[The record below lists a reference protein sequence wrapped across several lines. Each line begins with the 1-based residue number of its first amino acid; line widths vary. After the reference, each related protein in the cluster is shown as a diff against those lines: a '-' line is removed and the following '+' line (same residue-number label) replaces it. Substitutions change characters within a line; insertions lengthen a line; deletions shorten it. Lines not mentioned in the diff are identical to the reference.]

1 MNILEALIGGE
12 YPKFETAVCADSDKT
27 AVTVHCTLPPVY
39 VDLDS
44 PKYVETKFK
53 KQIPILKSIWVTV
66 DGETSEQTINVTVE
80 ATGKFNSLE
89 FIKKLAYI
97 AKSISGIAVNKLSE
111 PEVVKNIGLDCKSF
125 ICTDNES
132 EETQADA

>member
-12 YPKFETAVCADSDKT
+12 YPKFETAVCADSEKT
-27 AVTVHCTLPPVY
+27 AVTVHCTLSPVY

-53 KQIPILKSIWVTV
+53 KQIPVLKAIWVTV
-66 DGETSEQTINVTVE
+66 DEETSEQTINVTVE

-89 FIKKLAYI
+89 FIKKLAHI
-97 AKSISGIAVNKLSE
+97 AKSISRIAINKLSE
-111 PEVVKNIGLDCKSF
+111 PEIIKNIGLDCKPF
-125 ICTDNES
+125 VANEP
-132 EETQADA
+132 EEKHEDA

>member
-12 YPKFETAVCADSDKT
+12 YPKFETTVCADSDKT
-27 AVTVHCTLPPVY
+27 AVTVHCTLSPVY

-53 KQIPILKSIWVTV
+53 KQIPILKVIWVTV
-66 DGETSEQTINVTVE
+66 NDKTNEQTINVTVE

-89 FIKKLAYI
+89 FIKDLARI
-97 AKSISGIAVNKLSE
+97 AKSISKIAINKLSE
-111 PEVVKNIGLDCKSF
+111 PEIIKNIGMDCKSF
-125 ICTDNES
+125 IDNEP
-132 EETQADA
+132 EEVKHEDA

>member
-12 YPKFETAVCADSDKT
+12 YPKFETTVCADSDKT
-27 AVTVHCTLPPVY
+27 AVTVHCTLSPVY

-53 KQIPILKSIWVTV
+53 KQIPILKTIWVTV
-66 DGETSEQTINVTVE
+66 NDKTDEQTINVTVE

-89 FIKKLAYI
+89 FIKDLARI
-97 AKSISGIAVNKLSE
+97 AKGISKIAINKLSE
-111 PEVVKNIGLDCKSF
+111 PEIIKNIGMDCKSF
-125 ICTDNES
+125 IDNEP
-132 EETQADA
+132 EEVKHEDA

>member
-1 MNILEALIGGE
+1 MNVLEALIGGE

-27 AVTVHCTLPPVY
+27 AVTVHCTLSPVY

-53 KQIPILKSIWVTV
+53 KQIPILKAIWVTV
-66 DGETSEQTINVTVE
+66 DDETSEKTINVTVE

-89 FIKKLAYI
+89 FIRKLAHI
-97 AKSISGIAVNKLSE
+97 AKGISRVAINKLSE
-111 PEVVKNIGLDCKSF
+111 PENIKNIGLDCKPF
-125 ICTDNES
+125 IDNE
-132 EETQADA
+132 EGHEDA

>member
-12 YPKFETAVCADSDKT
+12 YPKFETTVCADSDKT
-27 AVTVHCTLPPVY
+27 AVTVHCTLSPVY

-53 KQIPILKSIWVTV
+53 KQIPILKAIWVTV
-66 DGETSEQTINVTVE
+66 DKETSEQTINVTVE

-89 FIKKLAYI
+89 FIKKLAHI
-97 AKSISGIAVNKLSE
+97 AKGISRVAINKLSE
-111 PEVVKNIGLDCKSF
+111 PEIIKNIGLDCKPF
-125 ICTDNES
+125 IDNEKGH
-132 EETQADA
+132 EDA

>member
-27 AVTVHCTLPPVY
+27 AVTVHCTLSPVY

-44 PKYVETKFK
+44 PKYVETKLK
-53 KQIPILKSIWVTV
+53 KQIPILKAIWVTV
-66 DGETSEQTINVTVE
+66 DDETSEQTINVTVE

-89 FIKKLAYI
+89 FIKKLAHI
-97 AKSISGIAVNKLSE
+97 AKGVSRIAINKLSE
-111 PEVVKNIGLDCKSF
+111 PEVVKNIGLDCKPF
-125 ICTDNES
+125 IDNE
-132 EETQADA
+132 EGYEDA

>member
-27 AVTVHCTLPPVY
+27 AVTVHCTLSPVY

-53 KQIPILKSIWVTV
+53 KQIPILKAIWVTV
-66 DGETSEQTINVTVE
+66 DDETSEQTINVTVE

-89 FIKKLAYI
+89 FIKKLAHI
-97 AKSISGIAVNKLSE
+97 AKGVSRIAINKLSE
-111 PEVVKNIGLDCKSF
+111 PEVVKNIGLNCEPF
-125 ICTDNES
+125 IDNE
-132 EETQADA
+132 EGHKDA

>member
-12 YPKFETAVCADSDKT
+12 YPKFETTVCADSDKT
-27 AVTVHCTLPPVY
+27 AVTVHCTLSPVY

-53 KQIPILKSIWVTV
+53 KQIPILKAIWVTV
-66 DGETSEQTINVTVE
+66 NDKTDEQTINVTVE

-89 FIKKLAYI
+89 FIKDLARI
-97 AKSISGIAVNKLSE
+97 AKGISKIAINKLSE
-111 PEVVKNIGLDCKSF
+111 PEIIKNIGMDCKSF
-125 ICTDNES
+125 IDNEP
-132 EETQADA
+132 EEVKYEDA

>member
-12 YPKFETAVCADSDKT
+12 YPKFETVVCADSDKT
-27 AVTVHCTLPPVY
+27 AVTVHCTLSPVY

-53 KQIPILKSIWVTV
+53 KQIPILKAIWVTV
-66 DGETSEQTINVTVE
+66 DEETSEQTINVTVE

-89 FIKKLAYI
+89 FIKKLAHI
-97 AKSISGIAVNKLSE
+97 AKGISRVAINKLSE
-111 PEVVKNIGLDCKSF
+111 PEIIKNIGLDCKPF
-125 ICTDNES
+125 IDNE
-132 EETQADA
+132 EGHEDA

>member
-12 YPKFETAVCADSDKT
+12 YPKFETTVCADSDKT
-27 AVTVHCTLPPVY
+27 AVTVHCTLSPVY

-53 KQIPILKSIWVTV
+53 KQIPILKAIWVTV
-66 DGETSEQTINVTVE
+66 NDKTDEQTINVTVE

-89 FIKKLAYI
+89 FIKDLARI
-97 AKSISGIAVNKLSE
+97 AKGISKIAINKLSE
-111 PEVVKNIGLDCKSF
+111 PEIIKNIGMDCKSF
-125 ICTDNES
+125 IDNEP
-132 EETQADA
+132 EEVKHED

>member
-12 YPKFETAVCADSDKT
+12 YPKFETTVCADSDKT

-53 KQIPILKSIWVTV
+53 KQIPILKAIWVTV
-66 DGETSEQTINVTVE
+66 NDKTDEQTINVTVE
-80 ATGKFNSLE
+80 ATGKFNILE
-89 FIKKLAYI
+89 FIKDLARI
-97 AKSISGIAVNKLSE
+97 AKGISKIAINKLSE
-111 PEVVKNIGLDCKSF
+111 PEIIKNIGMDCKSF
-125 ICTDNES
+125 IDNES
-132 EETQADA
+132 EEVKHEDA

>member
-27 AVTVHCTLPPVY
+27 AVTVHCTLSPVY
-39 VDLDS
+39 VDLNS

-53 KQIPILKSIWVTV
+53 KQIPILKAIWVTV
-66 DGETSEQTINVTVE
+66 DDETSEQTINVTVE

-89 FIKKLAYI
+89 FIKKLAHI
-97 AKSISGIAVNKLSE
+97 AKGVSRIAINKLSE
-111 PEVVKNIGLDCKSF
+111 PEVVKNIGLDCKPF
-125 ICTDNES
+125 IDNE
-132 EETQADA
+132 EGHKDA

>member
-27 AVTVHCTLPPVY
+27 AVTVHCTLSPVY

-53 KQIPILKSIWVTV
+53 KQIPILKAIWVTV
-66 DGETSEQTINVTVE
+66 DDETSEQTINVTVE

-89 FIKKLAYI
+89 FIKKLAHI
-97 AKSISGIAVNKLSE
+97 AKGVSRIAINKLSE
-111 PEVVKNIGLDCKSF
+111 PEVVKNIGLDCKPF
-125 ICTDNES
+125 IDNE
-132 EETQADA
+132 EGHNDA

>member
-12 YPKFETAVCADSDKT
+12 YPKFETTVCADSDKT
-27 AVTVHCTLPPVY
+27 AVTVHCTLSPVY

-53 KQIPILKSIWVTV
+53 KQIPILKAIWVTV
-66 DGETSEQTINVTVE
+66 NDKTDEQTINVTVE

-89 FIKKLAYI
+89 FIKDLARI
-97 AKSISGIAVNKLSE
+97 AKGISKIAINKLSE
-111 PEVVKNIGLDCKSF
+111 PEIIKNIDMDCKSF
-125 ICTDNES
+125 IDNEP
-132 EETQADA
+132 EEVKHEDA

>member
-12 YPKFETAVCADSDKT
+12 YPKFETTVCADSDKT
-27 AVTVHCTLPPVY
+27 AVTVHCTPSPVY

-53 KQIPILKSIWVTV
+53 KQIPILKAIWVTV
-66 DGETSEQTINVTVE
+66 NDKTDEQTINVTVE

-89 FIKKLAYI
+89 FIKDLARI
-97 AKSISGIAVNKLSE
+97 AKGISKVAINKLSE
-111 PEVVKNIGLDCKSF
+111 PEIIKNIGMDCKSL
-125 ICTDNES
+125 IDNEP
-132 EETQADA
+132 EEVKHEDA

>member
-12 YPKFETAVCADSDKT
+12 YPKFETAVCANSDKT
-27 AVTVHCTLPPVY
+27 AVTVHCTLSPVY

-53 KQIPILKSIWVTV
+53 KQIPILKAIWVTV
-66 DGETSEQTINVTVE
+66 DDETSEQTINVTVE

-89 FIKKLAYI
+89 FIKKLAHI
-97 AKSISGIAVNKLSE
+97 AKGVSRIAINKLSE
-111 PEVVKNIGLDCKSF
+111 PEVVKNIGLDCKPF
-125 ICTDNES
+125 IDNE
-132 EETQADA
+132 EGHEDA

>member
-12 YPKFETAVCADSDKT
+12 YPKFETTVCADSDKT
-27 AVTVHCTLPPVY
+27 AVTVHCTLSPVY

-53 KQIPILKSIWVTV
+53 KQIPILKAIWVTV
-66 DGETSEQTINVTVE
+66 NDKTDEQTINVTVE

-89 FIKKLAYI
+89 FIKDLARI
-97 AKSISGIAVNKLSE
+97 AKGISKIAINKLSE
-111 PEVVKNIGLDCKSF
+111 PEIIKNIGMDCKSF
-125 ICTDNES
+125 IDNEP
-132 EETQADA
+132 EEVKHEDA

>member
-12 YPKFETAVCADSDKT
+12 YPKFETTVCADSDKT
-27 AVTVHCTLPPVY
+27 AVTVHCTLSPVY

-53 KQIPILKSIWVTV
+53 KQIPILEAIWVTV
-66 DGETSEQTINVTVE
+66 NDKTDEQTINVTVE

-89 FIKKLAYI
+89 FIKDLARI
-97 AKSISGIAVNKLSE
+97 AKGISKIAINKLSE
-111 PEVVKNIGLDCKSF
+111 PEIIKNIGMDCKSF
-125 ICTDNES
+125 IDNEP
-132 EETQADA
+132 EEVKHEDA

>member
-12 YPKFETAVCADSDKT
+12 YPKFETAVCAGSDKT
-27 AVTVHCTLPPVY
+27 AVTVHCTLSPVY

-53 KQIPILKSIWVTV
+53 KQIPILKAIWVTV
-66 DGETSEQTINVTVE
+66 DEETSEQTINVTVE

-89 FIKKLAYI
+89 FIKKLAHI
-97 AKSISGIAVNKLSE
+97 AKGISRIAINKLSE
-111 PEVVKNIGLDCKSF
+111 PEIIKNIGLDCKPF
-125 ICTDNES
+125 IDNE
-132 EETQADA
+132 EGHEDA

>member
-27 AVTVHCTLPPVY
+27 AVTVHCTLSPVY

-53 KQIPILKSIWVTV
+53 KRIPILKAIWVTV
-66 DGETSEQTINVTVE
+66 DDETSEQTINVTVE

-89 FIKKLAYI
+89 FIKKLAHI
-97 AKSISGIAVNKLSE
+97 AKGVSRIAINKLSE
-111 PEVVKNIGLDCKSF
+111 PEVVKNIGLDCKPF
-125 ICTDNES
+125 IDNE
-132 EETQADA
+132 EGHEDA

>member
-12 YPKFETAVCADSDKT
+12 YPKFETTVCADSDKT
-27 AVTVHCTLPPVY
+27 AVTVHCTLSPVY

-53 KQIPILKSIWVTV
+53 KQIPILKAIWVTV
-66 DGETSEQTINVTVE
+66 NDKTDEQTINVTVE

-89 FIKKLAYI
+89 FIKDLARI
-97 AKSISGIAVNKLSE
+97 AKGISKVAINKLSE
-111 PEVVKNIGLDCKSF
+111 PEIIKNIGMDCKSF
-125 ICTDNES
+125 IDNEP
-132 EETQADA
+132 EEVKHEDA

>member
-12 YPKFETAVCADSDKT
+12 YPKFETTVCADSDKT
-27 AVTVHCTLPPVY
+27 AVTVHCTLSPVY

-53 KQIPILKSIWVTV
+53 KQIPILKAIWVTV
-66 DGETSEQTINVTVE
+66 NDKTDEQTINVTVE

-89 FIKKLAYI
+89 FIKDLARI
-97 AKSISGIAVNKLSE
+97 AKGVSKIAINKLSE
-111 PEVVKNIGLDCKSF
+111 PEIIKNIGMDCKSF
-125 ICTDNES
+125 IDNEP
-132 EETQADA
+132 EEVKHEDA

>member
-1 MNILEALIGGE
+1 MNILKALIGGE

-27 AVTVHCTLPPVY
+27 VVTVHCTLSPDY

-53 KQIPILKSIWVTV
+53 KQIPILKAIWVTV
-66 DGETSEQTINVTVE
+66 DDETSEQTINVTVE

-89 FIKKLAYI
+89 FIKKLAHI
-97 AKSISGIAVNKLSE
+97 AKGVSRIAINKLSE
-111 PEVVKNIGLDCKSF
+111 PEVVKNIGLSCKPF
-125 ICTDNES
+125 VDNE
-132 EETQADA
+132 EGHEDA

>member
-12 YPKFETAVCADSDKT
+12 YPEFETAVCADSDKT
-27 AVTVHCTLPPVY
+27 AVTVHCTLSPVY

-53 KQIPILKSIWVTV
+53 KQIPILKAIWVTV
-66 DGETSEQTINVTVE
+66 DDETSEQTINVTVE

-89 FIKKLAYI
+89 FIKKLAHI
-97 AKSISGIAVNKLSE
+97 AKGVSRIAIDKLSE
-111 PEVVKNIGLDCKSF
+111 PEVVKNIGLYCKPF
-125 ICTDNES
+125 IDNE
-132 EETQADA
+132 EGHEDA

>member
-12 YPKFETAVCADSDKT
+12 YPKFETTVCADSDKT
-27 AVTVHCTLPPVY
+27 AVTVHCTLSPVY

-53 KQIPILKSIWVTV
+53 KQIPILKAIWVTV
-66 DGETSEQTINVTVE
+66 NDKTDEQTINVTVE

-89 FIKKLAYI
+89 FIKDLARI
-97 AKSISGIAVNKLSE
+97 AKGISKVAINKLSE
-111 PEVVKNIGLDCKSF
+111 PEIIKNIGMDCKSF
-125 ICTDNES
+125 IDNES

>member
-27 AVTVHCTLPPVY
+27 AVTVHCILSPVY

-53 KQIPILKSIWVTV
+53 KQIPILKAIWVTV
-66 DGETSEQTINVTVE
+66 DDETSEQTINVTVE

-89 FIKKLAYI
+89 SIKKLAHI
-97 AKSISGIAVNKLSE
+97 AKGISRIAINKLSE
-111 PEVVKNIGLDCKSF
+111 PEIIKNIGLDCKPF
-125 ICTDNES
+125 IDNE
-132 EETQADA
+132 EGHEDA

>member
-27 AVTVHCTLPPVY
+27 AVTVHCTLSPVY

-53 KQIPILKSIWVTV
+53 KQIPILKAIWVTV
-66 DGETSEQTINVTVE
+66 DDETSEQTINVTVE

-89 FIKKLAYI
+89 FIKKLAHI
-97 AKSISGIAVNKLSE
+97 AKGVSRIAINKLSE
-111 PEVVKNIGLDCKSF
+111 PEVVKNIGLNCKPF
-125 ICTDNES
+125 IDNE
-132 EETQADA
+132 EGHEDA